1 MPKLRKCA
9 SAASR
14 SAWPAGLAPP
24 GSKKPDKA
32 EPVLQQFLDRMKS
45 DAVVFLPLAA
55 DGHVD
60 ETRDGAVVVFRHQ
73 ERLVRQV
80 LVRLAVPFL
89 MPQDT
94 DFELVL
100 RDRIAVWQIGKLF
113 VKEVRQDGCF
123 VDFEV
128 CDFLWWMKEASW
140 PTTAC

>member
-24 GSKKPDKA
+24 GRKKPDKA

-60 ETRDGAVVVFRHQ
+60 ETRDGVVVFRHQ

-80 LVRLAVPFL
+80 FIGLAVAFFVSP
-89 MPQDT
+89 DT
-94 DFELVL
+94 GFEFVL
-100 RDRIAVWQIGKLF
+100 HDQIAVRHGGKLF
-113 VKEVRQDGCF
+113 VEEVRQYGCF